1 MRKKKAVLIVGCGN
15 IGLRHLQSI
24 CFADYPPESISIFDP
39 MVINKSRLEEI
50 FVQHTGLK
58 LPESLNIHVCNTQFG
73 VANPNIIIFSSTS
86 DIRDKFLVE
95 YLDRYQNSIFLL
107 EKPIYSLADKYNSTD
122 LVYSNVYVNYS
133 RRMWP
138 FYQKLR
144 DRGLHGKQKF
154 SLTVSGRQWGAGTN
168 AFHFI
173 DLFSYLTGIVGPQIN
188 GYANK
193 IFPSKRTGFMDF
205 TGSFLSKID
214 GHTLTL
220 ENESSQNN
228 DSKYEIDI
236 KLGETTYKIDENNQK
251 IIKISDGS
259 IETLPIEIPFQ
270 SALTSKFLADIE
282 TNSVE
287 LTPFND
293 ALKNE
298 ISLFEFLNKNFE
310 DKLENGVRL
319 S

>member
-1 MRKKKAVLIVGCGN
+1 MREKKTVLIVGCGN

-39 MVINKSRLEEI
+39 MVINKSRLEKI

-58 LPESLNIHVCNTQFG
+58 LPENLNIHVCNTQFG
-73 VANPNIIIFSSTS
+73 VADPNIIIFSSTS

-95 YLDRYQNSIFLL
+95 YLNRYQNSTFLL
-107 EKPIYSLADKYNSTD
+107 EKPIYSLADKYDSTD
-122 LVYSNVYVNYS
+122 LVYSNVFVNYS

-188 GYANK
+188 GYADT
-193 IFPSKRTGFMDF
+193 IFPAKRTGFMDF

-236 KLGETTYKIDENNQK
+236 KLGETTYKIDEDNQN

-259 IETLPIEIPFQ
+259 IDTLSIEIPFQ
-270 SALTSKFLADIE
+270 SEK
-282 TNSVE
+282 
-287 LTPFND
+287 
-293 ALKNE
+293 
-298 ISLFEFLNKNFE
+298 
-310 DKLENGVRL
+310 
-319 S
+319 